1 MKAATALSR
10 MLSLRGGGV
19 PPAGVWADFRAGLR
33 ADLPTMVASIELRDG
48 LD

>member
-10 MLSLRGGGV
+10 VLSLRGGGV
-19 PPAGVWADFRAGLR
+19 PAAGFWADFRAGLR
-33 ADLPTMVASIELRDG
+33 ADLPTMAVSIEIRDG